1 MEMERHWSTLF
12 LFVLLLIQKQG
23 MFHLVEADD
32 GFVRTQGVQFVL
44 NGSPFY
50 ANGFNA
56 YWLMYFAADPSL
68 RTKVTS
74 VFQEARDYGLT
85 IARAW
90 AFGDG
95 GDQPLQYSPGSY
107 NEQMF
112 QGLDFAISEA
122 NRHGIKLVLSL
133 VNNYDQYGG
142 KKQYVNWARNQGQ
155 SISSDD
161 EFFSN
166 SVVKDYYKNHIKTVL
181 MRRNS
186 VSGVAYKDD
195 PTIMAW
201 ELINEPRCNSDL
213 SGKSIQAWITDMAS
227 YLKSVDGN
235 HLLEVGLEGFYGQT
249 SADKQQYNPNFQV
262 GTDFI
267 ANNQIAGVDFAT
279 VHSYPDQWLPGSSCE
294 TQNSFLNNWLNIHI
308 QDAQN
313 ILNKPVLFA
322 EFGKSAKTSPYDQRD
337 ELFDKIYSAIYSS
350 ASSGGAAAGGLF
362 WQLLTEGMDS
372 YRDGYEVIFSENP
385 STASI
390 VSQQSQ
396 KLNRIRKM
404 YARLRNVEK
413 LTQERGD

>member
-23 MFHLVEADD
+23 MFHL
-32 GFVRTQGVQFVL
+32 
-44 NGSPFY
+44 
-50 ANGFNA
+50 
-56 YWLMYFAADPSL
+56 
-68 RTKVTS
+68 
-74 VFQEARDYGLT
+74 
-85 IARAW
+85 
-90 AFGDG
+90 
-95 GDQPLQYSPGSY
+95 
-107 NEQMF
+107 
-112 QGLDFAISEA
+112 GLDFAISEA

-166 SVVKDYYKNHIKTVL
+166 SVVKDYYKNHIK
-181 MRRNS
+181 
-186 VSGVAYKDD
+186 
-195 PTIMAW
+195 
-201 ELINEPRCNSDL
+201 
-213 SGKSIQAWITDMAS
+213 
-227 YLKSVDGN
+227 
-235 HLLEVGLEGFYGQT
+235 
-249 SADKQQYNPNFQV
+249 
-262 GTDFI
+262 
-267 ANNQIAGVDFAT
+267 
-279 VHSYPDQWLPGSSCE
+279 
-294 TQNSFLNNWLNIHI
+294 
-308 QDAQN
+308 N